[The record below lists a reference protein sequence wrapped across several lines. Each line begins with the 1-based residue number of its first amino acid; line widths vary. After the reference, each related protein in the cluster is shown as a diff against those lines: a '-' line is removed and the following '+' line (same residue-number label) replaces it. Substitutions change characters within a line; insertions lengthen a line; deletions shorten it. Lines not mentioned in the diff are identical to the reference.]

1 MRDFITGVLGG
12 AALIMFGV
20 EVMGGALER
29 LAGEGLRRALAA
41 LTGTVGRAFVAGTGL
56 TALVQNSTAVTVLT
70 VGFVHAGLLPLASA
84 VGIVYGANL
93 GTTAT
98 AQLMAFEI
106 TDYAL
111 LLVAVGFLLRSAAG
125 RRPEGEAGLAVLG
138 LGIAFLGLKVLHGG
152 VGFIR
157 DSETTRQ
164 VFLRMSGS
172 PIGAILAGMVATML
186 VHSSSATIGLAMVLA
201 RAGMID
207 LTAAIALMLGDNI
220 GTCITAQI
228 ASLGRSAGARRTAWA
243 HTLFNISTVLMAVV
257 LLPALVSVVKVS
269 APEIGRQIANAHTLF
284 NLLGALV
291 FLPLTG
297 RFVKL
302 LIWLVPE

>member
-1 MRDFITGVLGG
+1 
-12 AALIMFGV
+12 MFGV
-20 EVMGGALER
+20 EVMSGALER
-29 LAGEGLRRALAA
+29 LAGEGLRHVLKA
-41 LTGTVGRAFVAGTGL
+41 LTGTVAKAFVAGTVL
-56 TALVQNSTAVTVLT
+56 TALIQSSTAITVLT
-70 VGFVHAGLLPLASA
+70 VGFVDAGLLPVASA
-84 VGIVYGANL
+84 VGIIYGANL

-111 LLVAVGFLLRSAAG
+111 LLVVVGYVVRSVAG
-125 RRPEGEAGLAVLG
+125 RRAVGEVGLAVLG

-152 VGFIR
+152 VAFIR
-157 DSETTRQ
+157 DSELTRQ
-164 VFLRMSGS
+164 LFVQLAHH
-172 PIGAILAGMVATML
+172 PAGAVLAGMAATML
-186 VHSSSATIGLAMVLA
+186 VHSGSATIGLTMVLA
-201 RAGMID
+201 RAGLID

-228 ASLGRSAGARRTAWA
+228 ASIGRSAAARRTAWA
-243 HTLFNISTVLMAVV
+243 HTLFNVITVFMAVV
-257 LLPALVSVVKVS
+257 ILPVLVSTVKAS

-284 NLLGALV
+284 NLLGALL

-302 LIWLVPE
+302 LIWLVPK

>member
-1 MRDFITGVLGG
+1 MRDFIIGALGG

-20 EVMGGALER
+20 EVMSGALER
-29 LAGEGLRRALAA
+29 LAGKGLRRVLKA
-41 LTGTVGRAFVAGTGL
+41 LTGTVAKAFVAGTVL
-56 TALVQNSTAVTVLT
+56 TALIQSSTAITVLT
-70 VGFVHAGLLPLASA
+70 VGFVDAGLLPLVSA
-84 VGIVYGANL
+84 VGIIYGANL

-111 LLVAVGFLLRSAAG
+111 LLVVIGFTVRSVSGRRAAG
-125 RRPEGEAGLAVLG
+125 EVGLAFLG

-164 VFLRMSGS
+164 LFVQLSRH
-172 PIGAILAGMVATML
+172 PAGAVLAGMAATML
-186 VHSSSATIGLAMVLA
+186 VHSGSATIGLTMVLA
-201 RAGMID
+201 RAGLID

-220 GTCITAQI
+220 GTCITAQVAGI
-228 ASLGRSAGARRTAWA
+228 GRSAAARRAAWA
-243 HTLFNISTVLMAVV
+243 HTLFNIVTVFMAAAI
-257 LLPALVSVVKVS
+257 LPALVSTVKAS
-269 APEIGRQIANAHTLF
+269 APEIGRQIANAHTFF

-297 RFVKL
+297 LFVKL
-302 LIWLVPE
+302 LNWLVPK